1 MSHTISVTAQ
11 GQSAGALAQDLAD
24 VPGVEVVERRATD
37 QLALDPASVSLLIA
51 GIGSVNAL
59 IGALAT
65 VWTEK
70 IRKRSGGDAPAPA
83 QTVVHIHTDA
93 DEVRVTV
100 GPDGTVVETSAS
112 LPAAVEEITDIHI
125 AAAPAPG

>member
-1 MSHTISVTAQ
+1 MSHTIAVTAQ
-11 GQSAGALAQDLAD
+11 GQSARELAQDLAG
-24 VPGVEVVERRATD
+24 VSGVEVVERSGTD
-37 QLALDPASVSLLIA
+37 ELALDPASASLLVA

-65 VWTEK
+65 IWTAK
-70 IRKRSGGDAPAPA
+70 LKQSSGGAAPA

-100 GPDGTVVETSAS
+100 GPNGTVIETSAP
-112 LPAAVEEITDIHI
+112 LPAAVEDITDIHL
-125 AAAPAPG
+125 ASG

>member
-1 MSHTISVTAQ
+1 MSHTIAVTAQ
-11 GQSAGALAQDLAD
+11 GQSAAALAQDLAA
-24 VPGVEVVERRATD
+24 VPGVEVVERSGTD
-37 QLALDPASVSLLIA
+37 ELALDPASVSLLVA

-65 VWTEK
+65 IWTAK
-70 IRKRSGGDAPAPA
+70 LKQSSGGAAQAPA

-100 GPDGTVVETSAS
+100 GPNGTVIETSAP
-112 LPAAVEEITDIHI
+112 LPASVEDITDIHL
-125 AAAPAPG
+125 ASG